1 MTTEYAIWSLLTTKS
16 SDSEVASLL
25 NKYDF
30 YLFPVVNPDG
40 FVYTQTNDRMWRKSR
55 QSTTSSSCPGV
66 DLNRNWPNQWSGSGS
81 STSPCSETYRGP
93 SAGSTPEIKGLAAF
107 MNALSPKPKFYMDF
121 HAYAQSWMFPYGY
134 TCSKYAPDHSEL
146 QSISNGA
153 IAALKA
159 VSGTTY
165 NAGPI
170 CKTIYQVNGDSVD
183 YAYEVTGIKYSFTA
197 ELRDTGM
204 FPL

>member
-1 MTTEYAIWSLLTTKS
+1 MTTEYLIYNLLTTKG
-16 SDSEVASLL
+16 SDSTVATLL

-40 FVYTQTNDRMWRKSR
+40 FVYTQTSDRMWRKSR
-55 QSTTSSSCPGV
+55 QATTSPSCVGV
-66 DLNRNWPNQWSGSGS
+66 DLNRNWPNKWTGSGS

-93 SAGSTPEIKGLAAF
+93 SQGSAPEIKGLIAF
-107 MNALSPKPKFYMDF
+107 QNALKPKPKFYMDF

-134 TCSKYAPDHSEL
+134 TCSALAPDNNEL
-146 QSISNGA
+146 QTLSNGA
-153 IAALKA
+153 ISAIRS
-159 VSGTTY
+159 VSGTVY
-165 NAGPI
+165 DAGPI

-197 ELRDTGM
+197 ELRDKG
-204 FPL
+204 